1 MAINAGPKIVEDG
14 LVFCVDAANPR
25 SYPGAGTTWTDLT
38 ANKNNGTLTN
48 GPTFNS
54 GNGGSIVF
62 DGADDYVNVTVTK
75 TANCTFSCW
84 ASYTVSSPV
93 DMLFNAG
100 NYNQGPDLF
109 FYAGKISWNTW
120 NSAGNPF
127 ADIPTDANNGKFHNY
142 VLVNDSSSTA
152 KLYYDGDLLGTATYR
167 SAAST
172 TKLIIG
178 SAGPG
183 GNYYNWHG
191 KIANFMLHNR
201 LLTEKEI
208 KQNYISTQG
217 RFQ

>member
-14 LVFCVDAANPR
+14 LVFCVDAANKR

-48 GPTFNS
+48 GPTFD
-54 GNGGSIVF
+54 GANGGSIVF
-62 DGADDYVNVTVTK
+62 DATDEYVNVTVTK
-75 TANCTFSCW
+75 TANCTFSSW
-84 ASYTVSSPV
+84 ASYTASDPTY
-93 DMLFNAG
+93 MLFNAG
-100 NYNQGPDLF
+100 NHGAGPDLF
-109 FYAGKISWNTW
+109 FYDGRIFWNTW
-120 NSAGNPF
+120 DGANNPL

-183 GNYYNWHG
+183 GTYYNWQG
-191 KIANFMLHNR
+191 NIANFMLHNR